1 MAKVNKNIVIEGLS
15 GSLGDQL
22 VIQAG
27 KGGTTIIRTKPQP
40 GDQPPSE
47 AQQAARER
55 FQEAVAYAKGAKE
68 KPAYVGKAAGTEK
81 SAYNVA
87 AADWLHP
94 PEVVEIDL
102 AAWTG
107 GLGEKLRA
115 KVRDDVILRLR
126 SGQGS
131 RR

>member
-1 MAKVNKNIVIEGLS
+1 VYLAV
-15 GSLGDQL
+15 QL
-22 VIQAG
+22 

-68 KPAYVGKAAGTEK
+68 RPAYVEKAAGTK
-81 SAYNVA
+81 RSAYNVA
-87 AADWLHP
+87 ATDWLHP
-94 PEVVEIDL
+94 PEVVEVDL
-102 AAWTG
+102 EAWTG
-107 GLGEKLRA
+107 SLGEKLRA

>member
-1 MAKVNKNIVIEGLS
+1 LAV
-15 GSLGDQL
+15 QL
-22 VIQAG
+22 

-47 AQQAARER
+47 AQQAVRGR

-94 PEVVEIDL
+94 PEVVEVDPS
-102 AAWTG
+102 TG
-107 GLGEKLRA
+107 
-115 KVRDDVILRLR
+115 
-126 SGQGS
+126 SGQAWRLGRAAS
-131 RR
+131 VRSCGRRCGMT